1 MINLEERFESL
12 IHFGVH
18 LEAKAVRD
26 HIKYLREHEYAA
38 EKIIDCVLEFIEP
51 HIDMEKENALIE
63 AAKNGIEVELDS
75 VGDLVAASDAHEAEC
90 DKDYPAPRRC
100 R

>member
-51 HIDMEKENALIE
+51 HINMAYENSLIE
-63 AAKNGIEVELDS
+63 AAKRGETVELDS
-75 VGDLVAASDAHEAEC
+75 VGDLVAASDAIDA
-90 DKDYPAPRRC
+90 DWRRENGD
-100 R
+100 

>member
-1 MINLEERFESL
+1 MINLEERFEEC
-12 IHFGVH
+12 IHFGEH
-18 LEAKAVRD
+18 LEAKAVKD
-26 HIKYLREHEYAA
+26 
-38 EKIIDCVLEFIEP
+38 
-51 HIDMEKENALIE
+51 LIE
-63 AAKNGIEVELDS
+63 FSIGHGKTADETLGFILRFVKKHILNDAVVEAKHGIEVELDS